1 MVETD
6 YDGSYGYM
14 ITDHCI
20 RNGNDLMLGFNS
32 AESNKLTDES
42 ATAVLAMRQACKNIM
57 YTVVN
62 SRAYDPENLT
72 EGLMNWQ
79 IMAIVIDVIFAA
91 LIIFLEVLAIKGFK
105 KEWAAEPIAAVKAAE
120 AQSSSRSCSGRE
132 KCRIDYQAPCVQR

>member
-1 MVETD
+1 MGIRGGTDCMLVAYDTETNHV
-6 YDGSYGYM
+6 
-14 ITDHCI
+14 TD
-20 RNGNDLMLGFNS
+20 
-32 AESNKLTDES
+32 TTS
-42 ATAVLAMRQACKNIM
+42 ATGVLAMRQACKNIM

-105 KEWAAEPIAAVKAAE
+105 KEWAAEPIVAVKAAE
-120 AQSSSRSCSGRE
+120 AQTEE
-132 KCRIDYQAPCVQR
+132 KKEE